1 MDNELITTFKKYKES
16 YPIRLEKHKV
26 KYEDYDELHFINS
39 ELYFYENCY
48 KTANVSEYRFPIY
61 NQEFTDYK
69 NRFLN
74 SIEAFQI
81 FEPSEINEGENYDV
95 RSLIKEGSFLTDYY
109 NLEVCNQ
116 LTTSF
121 TKIIEY
127 LNIEK
132 NKFKNDSE
140 FPKVKFH
147 GTQTEFIELLKA
159 LTENNNLRGTQKD
172 NIEICSNFFDIKINN
187 PTKLVSDINNSRNNG
202 SETLFIDKLKRS
214 LLNYIQQQN
223 QKK

>member
-16 YPIRLEKHKV
+16 YPIRLEKHKA

-39 ELYFYENCY
+39 ELCFYQNCY
-48 KTANVSEYRFPIY
+48 KTANVSEYKLPIY
-61 NQEFTDYK
+61 HEEFTDYE
-69 NRFLN
+69 NRYLN
-74 SIEAFQI
+74 SIEAFEI
-81 FEPSEINEGENYDV
+81 FEPSEINEDENYDV
-95 RSLIKEGSFLTDYY
+95 KALIKVGSFLKDYY

-127 LNIEK
+127 LNSEK

-147 GTQTEFIELLKA
+147 GNQTEFIELLKA
-159 LTENNNLRGTQKD
+159 LTANNNLRGIQKD

-202 SETLFIDKLKRS
+202 SETIFIDKLKKS
-214 LLNYIQQQN
+214 LLYYIQQQN